1 MIRKKNTKTLHG
13 QSVLEYVLLVG
24 LITVVLVAM
33 MQAVKRG
40 TQSLVK
46 VAADEIGNQAES
58 DQFIRYNGQDIIN
71 NRTGYMESSNSLTL
85 IDSERQVVQRYGIIN
100 YIPDENQQT
109 LSNTLTN
116 MGFTEVD

>member
-1 MIRKKNTKTLHG
+1 MIRKKNTKSLHG

-24 LITVVLVAM
+24 LITVVLFAM
-33 MQAVKRG
+33 MQGVKRG

-46 VAADEIGNQAES
+46 VAADEISNQEQS
-58 DQFIRYNGQDIIN
+58 DQFVRYNGQDIIN
-71 NRTGYMESSNSLTL
+71 NRTGYMDSSNSLTT
-85 IDSERQVVQRYGIIN
+85 IESEKQIVQRYGIIN
-100 YIPDENQQT
+100 YIPDEYQQT